1 MRKHIAKIHKVFREL
16 SDKKQN
22 NTIKKTCNYCNWT
35 TVKNATRQLNHILKC
50 NKSPK
55 NIKDAFQSDSVNVKT
70 FKTVV
75 ICNVTT
81 HHIEFTFS

>member
-1 MRKHIAKIHKVFREL
+1 MGKHSAKIHKVFREL

-50 NKSPK
+50 NKCPK
-55 NIKDAFQSDSVNVKT
+55 NIKDAFQSDSGMYKYYFLNISVNVKT
-70 FKTVV
+70 FL
-75 ICNVTT
+75 NP
-81 HHIEFTFS
+81 